1 MQWNIFR
8 ERRFWL
14 ISLLLGIL
22 LAASFPSLA
31 QEGEN
36 LCRSPLAQT
45 MEYGDRLSSFIDSQV
60 PYAFFCFEGERGDD
74 VTVTVEV
81 TDGNL
86 TPIIIITDPVYNEED
101 LQNPLGSGVA
111 NREGGTAVAEFSID
125 SSDTYLIV
133 IFGDQNTL
141 GAFDISIDAAGS
153 SILGGG
159 SDTGEE
165 TDEPTETPEDIG
177 GGNGGNG
184 GNTSTGGVDMSEI
197 EFGETNLCRLDT
209 TEFLD
214 YGDSVS
220 GELDS
225 DSLVSTWYC
234 FEGRVGDSVTVEVG
248 TSSGDIV
255 MIGLIADPF
264 FDLTENTMYTLDI
277 ANNRSDSAEIEFE
290 VPEDGDYLI
299 WVQLGEG
306 ESGELY
312 LEISADEAIPLDC
325 TAEPLSL
332 LTSQQ
337 WMIAP
342 AEGEAAVVLLN
353 LSCDGQLAI
362 STMGAPE
369 IGYFE
374 LNEAGGID
382 FDYGDRLFTT
392 VSLDATTWTVAN
404 MDGTEYTLV
413 PVVDTACTDETL
425 LALINGRWQSG
436 RGDSAAFLSFTCNGI
451 VIVNVQGQTIVQ
463 NYSFEDGTITID
475 LGDGAIIA
483 FEDVVIEGDELNAT
497 VEGEEASL
505 DNVLAD

>member
-14 ISLLLGIL
+14 ISLILGIL

-36 LCRSPLAQT
+36 LCRSQIRQT
-45 MEYGDRLSSFIDSQV
+45 IEYGDTLSSFIDSQI
-60 PYAFFCFEGERGDD
+60 PYAFFCFEGERGDE

-86 TPIIIITDPVYNEED
+86 IPIIIITDPVYNEED

-159 SDTGEE
+159 TDTGEE

-177 GGNGGNG
+177 GSSGG
-184 GNTSTGGVDMSEI
+184 SSDGVNMAEI

-209 TEFLD
+209 TEYLE
-214 YGDSVS
+214 YGDSAS
-220 GELDS
+220 GEFDGS
-225 DSLVSTWYC
+225 TVVSAWYC
-234 FEGRVGDSVTVEVG
+234 FEGEVGDLVTIEVG
-248 TSSGDIV
+248 TSSGNLV
-255 MIGLIADPF
+255 MLALVADPF
-264 FDLTENTMYTLDI
+264 FDLTENTVYTGDI
-277 ANNRSDSAEIEFE
+277 ADDRSDSAEFEFE

-306 ESGELY
+306 DSGEYY
-312 LEISADEAIPLDC
+312 LEISAEAAIPLDC

-342 AEGEAAVVLLN
+342 AEGEEVVVVLN
-353 LSCDGQLAI
+353 LSCDGQLAV

-369 IGYFE
+369 IGFFE
-374 LNEAGGID
+374 LNAENGVD
-382 FDYGDRLFTT
+382 FLYGNRLFTT
-392 VSLDATTWTVAN
+392 VSLDAELWTVAN
-404 MDGTEYTLV
+404 PDGTEYTLV
-413 PVVDTACTDETL
+413 PVPDTACTDETMS
-425 LALINGRWQSG
+425 ALINGTWQYG
-436 RGDSAAFLSFTCNGI
+436 RGENAALLSFTCNGI
-451 VIVNVQGQTIVQ
+451 VIVNVAGQTGTQ
-463 NYSFEDGTITID
+463 AYTFEDGTISID
-475 LGDGAIIA
+475 LGDDVSID
-483 FEDVVIEGDELNAT
+483 FEGVVIEGDELNAS
-497 VEGEEASL
+497 VDGDDVSL